1 MRLKKWKDREKMD
14 TINEEILIIRLCI
27 YYQVST
33 YESHTKFLQ
42 ISEFKCKIEIDS

>member
-1 MRLKKWKDREKMD
+1 MKGQRKNGYYK
-14 TINEEILIIRLCI
+14 EILIIRLCI

-42 ISEFKCKIEIDS
+42 ISEFKRKIEIDS